1 MTALVTVVV
10 AVHDVRA
17 YLDACVDS
25 LLAQAEAD
33 LEIVLVDD
41 GSTDGSGARCDEYA
55 AADARVR
62 VVHQAN
68 AGLSAARNAGLDVAR
83 GEFVRFVDGD
93 DWCDPDLVSD
103 EVRVAT
109 RHDAD
114 LVVSGCHVDVLDAA
128 GRLVSSTTRRPAF
141 HTIAADG
148 SEPPDVGLELVGLL
162 GYAWN
167 KLYRREL
174 LTARRIRFTDGLSLV
189 EDIVFNDE
197 VLRSSRTVVLMP
209 SAHVHYMQRPR
220 TTLGTQ
226 ERGDYLDQRLRAL
239 KAVDRVLT
247 HWQVAP
253 ARRAELLDRLRVQAL
268 YAALRAAVVVPGRG
282 LAERRRRVRTVVR
295 SAAAAQLVRELA
307 DPAGLSLG
315 ERALVLTV
323 RARAAGLVTLLVSAR
338 ARWSGS

>member
-68 AGLSAARNAGLDVAR
+68 AGLSAARNAGLDLAR

-93 DWCDPDLVSD
+93 DWCDPDLVAM
-103 EVRVAT
+103 EVAMASQ
-109 RHDAD
+109 HEAD
-114 LVVSGCHVDVLDAA
+114 VVISGCHVDVLDTE
-128 GRLVSSTTRRPAF
+128 GRLVSSTTRRPPL
-141 HTIAADG
+141 HTIRTGDAT
-148 SEPPDVGLELVGLL
+148 PPDVDLELVGLL

-174 LTARRIRFTDGLSLV
+174 LTTHGIRFTVGLALV
-189 EDIVFNDE
+189 EDIVFNERVLLDE
-197 VLRSSRTVVLMP
+197 PGCRADVVGP
-209 SAHVHYMQRPR
+209 RP
-220 TTLGTQ
+220 
-226 ERGDYLDQRLRAL
+226 LRAAASGHAGHPGARRL
-239 KAVDRVLT
+239 PRP
-247 HWQVAP
+247 AP
-253 ARRAELLDRLRVQAL
+253 ARPPR
-268 YAALRAAVVVPGRG
+268 GRP
-282 LAERRRRVRTVVR
+282 A
-295 SAAAAQLVRELA
+295 A
-307 DPAGLSLG
+307 DPLAGG
-315 ERALVLTV
+315 
-323 RARAAGLVTLLVSAR
+323 AGPT
-338 ARWSGS
+338 G